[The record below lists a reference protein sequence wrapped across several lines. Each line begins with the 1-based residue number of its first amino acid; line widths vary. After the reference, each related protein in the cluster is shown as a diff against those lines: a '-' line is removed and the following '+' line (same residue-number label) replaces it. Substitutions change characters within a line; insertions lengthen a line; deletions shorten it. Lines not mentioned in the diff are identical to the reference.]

1 MLIDRSETRKAPI
14 ILGVIHIPP
23 FLPPFV
29 EAVDEELIQK
39 VEDFIC
45 SELKIWVDG
54 GVQGVFLQDAYHYP
68 KGQRAS
74 AETIALMTRFALAA
88 KKTADIPLGLIL
100 EEHDPEG
107 LLGVARAVP
116 LDFIR
121 VKVYVGAMVKS
132 DGIIT
137 GCAGELYKKQ
147 WELNLSKTTN
157 IFTDIYDRTG
167 KPLAPLELE
176 EMCRQAVEFGNAD
189 GIILTGGSFR
199 ESIDM
204 LSKVKDRV
212 RVPLFIGGSSTKENL
227 AETLKYADG
236 CVLYSSVVNVDDSA
250 PRGWGK
256 RLDPQKLK
264 SYMEKVRKAETLMA

>member
-1 MLIDRSETRKAPI
+1 MLIDRAKPIDKLI

-29 EAVDEELIQK
+29 ETVDEKLIQK
-39 VEDFIC
+39 VEDYIC
-45 SELKIWVDG
+45 SELEVWAGG
-54 GVQGVFLQDAYHYP
+54 GVHGVFLQNGYHYP

-88 KKTADIPLGLIL
+88 KGTVDLPLGLIL

-121 VKVYVGAMVKS
+121 VKVYMGAMVKS

-137 GCAGELYKKQ
+137 GCAGELYQKQ
-147 WELNLSKTTN
+147 WELNLCKTTN
-157 IFTDIYDRTG
+157 IFADIYDRTG
-167 KPLAPLELE
+167 QPLAPLELE

-189 GIILTGGSFR
+189 GLILTGHTFQ
-199 ESIDM
+199 ESIAM
-204 LSKVKDRV
+204 LARVKKEMPA
-212 RVPLFIGGSSTKENL
+212 VPLLLGGSSTRENL
-227 AETLKYADG
+227 AESMKYADG
-236 CVLYSSVVNVDDSA
+236 CVLYSSVIDEDESA

-256 RLDPQKLK
+256 RLNPQKLK
-264 SYMEKVRKAETLMA
+264 EYMEVVERLKG